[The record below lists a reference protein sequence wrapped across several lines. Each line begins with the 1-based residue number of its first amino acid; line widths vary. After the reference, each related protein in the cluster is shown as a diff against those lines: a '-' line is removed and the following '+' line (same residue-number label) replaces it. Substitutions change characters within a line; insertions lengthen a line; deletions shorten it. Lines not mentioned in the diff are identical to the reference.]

1 MHNLLFAF
9 RYLLKPR
16 GGNLAR
22 LLSLTLALAVSIVV
36 FSYANYVLTF
46 DRFYPDVERIYQL
59 WDFNDEG
66 NISPSMI
73 APLGPA
79 LQEEI
84 PVVEAATRLR
94 GNFETDLCRDNH
106 TYEAWVMAV
115 DSMFFRVLDFGLIK
129 GDMTTFTGHDKLMLS
144 ESLARTIFGDSDPIG
159 QIVLYENATP
169 RTVVG
174 IFRDPPSN
182 THLGNFNALI
192 PFDALAG
199 SFYMGWDGGD
209 SFPTYLKLRA
219 GHTPSDVEAL
229 LPAFFERHGL
239 TKSIEQF
246 GSHYLLQPITRSA
259 QTGTTLVQTTRILLA
274 LALLILFVGV
284 MNYVL
289 LSISS
294 LASRAKTFAM
304 LRCNGARRGDVL
316 AIFLSETLILTAAAL
331 LVAVFVIWALQ
342 QQITMLTDT
351 PLGELFA
358 PARIWVPLT
367 VVLVTFLAAGLL
379 PAQLFAATPLTLVF
393 RSISADHRWWKRL
406 LLVVELLCV
415 TFAFILLTGF
425 SLQLHRLRY
434 GDFGFDAS
442 RVVSMSPVGTRAQW
456 RNMEEA
462 FTALPEVEAAGAT
475 SHLPV
480 WGYSGQPC
488 YDETTREMLFG
499 CRFSVIDENYL
510 ATMGMHLV
518 AGDNFTLQSSL
529 RDVLVNET
537 YCRVMTTLDRM
548 GVLEVRR
555 GDGTYVKSHR
565 TLAEDPLGLSRLD
578 DKYKLAL
585 ELFDVRLALEPEIAA
600 AAAEHAAA
608 EDKARL
614 EALCDEVE
622 RIYRA
627 GGDHIPKD
635 IAFHTCIARCSQNR
649 VMEMLV
655 PIINTAV
662 MTFANLTGHA
672 LMEETIYTHR
682 AVTDAILDGDS
693 VGARCA
699 MVMHLTYN
707 RQAILKLWKNRSEAS
722 SAGETSD
729 LSEADREARPCENCA
744 SCQGD

>member
-22 LLSLTLALAVSIVV
+22 LVSLTLALAVSIVV
-36 FSYANYVLTF
+36 FSYANYVLTY

-59 WDFNDEG
+59 WDFDDEG
-66 NISPSMI
+66 NISSSMI

-84 PVVEAATRLR
+84 PAVEAATRLR

-129 GDMTTFTGHDKLMLS
+129 GEMTTFTGLDKLMLS

-174 IFRDPPSN
+174 IFRDPPRN

-246 GSHYLLQPITRSA
+246 GSHYLLLPVTRSA

-331 LVAVFVIWALQ
+331 LVAAFVIWALQ
-342 QQITMLTDT
+342 QQITGLTDT

-358 PARIWVPLT
+358 PARIWVPLS

-393 RSISADHRWWKRL
+393 RGMSADHHWWKRL

-442 RVVSMSPVGTRAQW
+442 RVVSMSPVGTRAQ
-456 RNMEEA
+456 
-462 FTALPEVEAAGAT
+462 
-475 SHLPV
+475 
-480 WGYSGQPC
+480 
-488 YDETTREMLFG
+488 
-499 CRFSVIDENYL
+499 
-510 ATMGMHLV
+510 
-518 AGDNFTLQSSL
+518 
-529 RDVLVNET
+529 
-537 YCRVMTTLDRM
+537 
-548 GVLEVRR
+548 
-555 GDGTYVKSHR
+555 
-565 TLAEDPLGLSRLD
+565 
-578 DKYKLAL
+578 
-585 ELFDVRLALEPEIAA
+585 
-600 AAAEHAAA
+600 
-608 EDKARL
+608 
-614 EALCDEVE
+614 
-622 RIYRA
+622 
-627 GGDHIPKD
+627 
-635 IAFHTCIARCSQNR
+635 
-649 VMEMLV
+649 
-655 PIINTAV
+655 
-662 MTFANLTGHA
+662 
-672 LMEETIYTHR
+672 
-682 AVTDAILDGDS
+682 
-693 VGARCA
+693 
-699 MVMHLTYN
+699 
-707 RQAILKLWKNRSEAS
+707 
-722 SAGETSD
+722 
-729 LSEADREARPCENCA
+729 
-744 SCQGD
+744 